1 MTHNVAIREVA
12 VTPLRQF
19 ARRIRS
25 ASALRSFGL
34 FSTRY
39 TRCLNASDDVG
50 ELGRNVIV
58 YFDQEFNFEAGVQ
71 VSAPFASAGEVRSSH
86 TPSGRAATT
95 VHTGPYAQLP
105 KAHVAVRA
113 WCAENGH
120 LIEGRN
126 WEVYGHWN
134 DDPAQLSSE
143 NFSLLE

>member
-1 MTHNVAIREVA
+1 M
-12 VTPLRQF
+12 
-19 ARRIRS
+19 
-25 ASALRSFGL
+25 
-34 FSTRY
+34 
-39 TRCLNASDDVG
+39 
-50 ELGRNVIV
+50 IV

-86 TPSGRAATT
+86 TSSGRAATT

-120 LIEGRN
+120 
-126 WEVYGHWN
+126 WN